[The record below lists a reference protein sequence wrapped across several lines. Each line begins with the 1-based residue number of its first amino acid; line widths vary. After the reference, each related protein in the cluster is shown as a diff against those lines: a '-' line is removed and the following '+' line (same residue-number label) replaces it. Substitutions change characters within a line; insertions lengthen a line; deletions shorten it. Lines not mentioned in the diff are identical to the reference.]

1 MVSFSLNANDL
12 IPVMLQSHI
21 PGIFLSIVVES
32 RGLRSLWTQIALC
45 SQATLLVFVDGRIT
59 EGFIVMHGGDLACR
73 AHTWPVVELA

>member
-1 MVSFSLNANDL
+1 MLRVFNDL

-21 PGIFLSIVVES
+21 PRIFLSIVVES

-45 SQATLLVFVDGRIT
+45 FQATLLVFVDGRIT